1 MLIIWTATA
10 VLSLTLNMV
19 CLLAI
24 RQCKELKSV
33 PRAFLTSM
41 TVADL
46 GISIVYVLP
55 AIVTSVTGNWPF
67 GQIAGA
73 LQVTA
78 FVPCLYGSIF
88 SLVAVNIDRY
98 FSVEFPLKHM
108 SVFTVR
114 KARICIITF
123 YCLCIA
129 FSVTCGSLANWKVA
143 FVQQHQLCVFILED
157 PFLRFLWLSIPL
169 ILMIIGVMVV
179 IVVYV
184 RLMYI
189 SRIKNGQILAQH
201 GGAGRRKD
209 TKSSTTF
216 FIITLSMMVGYLPN
230 LVLYFVQVVTNASI
244 PQYIVIVTR
253 VCFASNGWWNV
264 LIYYKRN
271 KFLRKA
277 FNRIVQKTFCPRLGR
292 SCNILMC
299 KRFVTGSSEMAPVD
313 EDENSIQLTG
323 TRDPF

>member
-1 MLIIWTATA
+1 MVKYLSTALLYLISFCDMYSIYMLIIWTVTA
-10 VLSLTLNMV
+10 GLSLTLNIF
-19 CLLAI
+19 CLLTI
-24 RQCKELKSV
+24 RQCKEIKSV

-55 AIVTSVTGNWPF
+55 AIGTSVTGDWPY

-78 FVPCLYGSIF
+78 LVPCFCGSIF

-123 YCLCIA
+123 YCLCIVFA
-129 FSVTCGSLANWKVA
+129 VTCGSLANWKVA
-143 FVQQHQLCVFILED
+143 FVQQHQLCVFMLED

-169 ILMIIGVMVV
+169 ILMVIGVMVV

-201 GGAGRRKD
+201 GGAERRKD

-216 FIITLSMMVGYLPN
+216 FIVTLSMMVGYLPN
-230 LVLYFVQVVTNASI
+230 LIISSVQVVTNVSV
-244 PQYIVIVTR
+244 PHYVVIVAK
-253 VCFASNGWWNV
+253 VGFASNGWWNV

-271 KFLRKA
+271 KFLRKT
-277 FNRIVQKTFCPRLGR
+277 FNRIVPKDMLSKIRMFLQHL
-292 SCNILMC
+292 N
-299 KRFVTGSSEMAPVD
+299 V
-313 EDENSIQLTG
+313 
-323 TRDPF
+323 